1 VGDTEEE
8 RMLEQK
14 NRNYRIR
21 SVAILEF
28 KKWGGGTAGSK
39 KKYGANINVYLAC

>member
-28 KKWGGGTAGSK
+28 KKWGGALRGQRKNMGPT
-39 KKYGANINVYLAC
+39 